1 MKERKVENNKIKL
14 GPDYFLSNTK
24 VDLEEELYKNY
35 AEILA
40 TGETT
45 SDTFLGKLLEKDFKK
60 LAAQDTYNATQ
71 AITTLG
77 RIVKSTSDYF
87 KKKQEGDVDYAL
99 YLIDRTLFDWQRKVA
114 ESLDRNIQLICGRRT
129 GKSYGLSAIAVRHCV
144 KGYDLINGIKKP
156 RSVMMV
162 GLTASRAADIFWSNV
177 LKYAEDSKL
186 PIKHIDNGAHT
197 IEFSNGATITIGG
210 VGNKAEIQKIRG
222 ADYSLMIID
231 EGQSI
236 KGLMTLIKDV
246 CEPIQTGR
254 DSTIILAGT
263 GPLYAGSFYEQICES
278 NQWTHFKYT
287 MEDNP
292 SVPAGALEEVL
303 RKNGWD
309 VSNPTFQREYLANTV
324 YDENLLMIPTVEYFD
339 LSEID
344 RTYNKAMLTIDYGF
358 ADKSAVG
365 LILYN
370 DSNDMRLV
378 WEWAEPKQPVSKI
391 IEKVKEA
398 MEIAKTKYNID
409 INDIKCVA
417 DNSDQSISREIYL
430 QGVTCIQNAYKVD
443 LLYQINRLNEMC
455 YTGKLKILKG
465 GVFDEEHSK
474 TVWKRNEENGKII
487 YEEDKDVFHPD
498 MIHSV
503 RYGVNTI
510 LTDNPIC

>member
-1 MKERKVENNKIKL
+1 MKTVKNNTMKIGGGTL
-14 GPDYFLSNTK
+14 IYPDDL
-24 VDLEEELYKNY
+24 DLEQELYENY
-35 AEILA
+35 RDLLLTGSCRNTTWLA
-40 TGETT
+40 
-45 SDTFLGKLLEKDFKK
+45 KMLEKDFKA
-60 LAAQDTYNATQ
+60 LATKETDDALKVVKEVGKIAQAT
-71 AITTLG
+71 
-77 RIVKSTSDYF
+77 SNYF
-87 KKKQEGDVDYAL
+87 NKKKEGDVDYAL

-114 ESLDRNIQLICGRRT
+114 ESKDRNIQLICGRRT
-129 GKSYGLSAIAVRHCV
+129 GKSYGLAAIAVRHCV

-162 GLTASRAADIFWSNV
+162 GLTASRAADIFWDNV
-177 LKYAEDSKL
+177 LKYADESKL
-186 PIKHIDNGAHT
+186 PVKHTDNGAHT
-197 IEFSNGATITIGG
+197 IEFSNGASIAIGG

-263 GPLYAGSFYEQICES
+263 GPLYAGSFYEQVCES

-287 MEDNP
+287 MNDNP
-292 SVPAGALEEVL
+292 SVPTGALEEVL

-309 VSNPTFQREYLANTV
+309 ENNPTFQREYLANTV
-324 YDENLLMIPTVEYFD
+324 FDENLLMIPTVEYFE

-344 RTYNKAMLTIDYGF
+344 RSYNKAMLTLDYGF
-358 ADKSAVG
+358 TDKTAVG

-370 DSNDMRLV
+370 DNNDMRLV
-378 WEWAEPKQPVSKI
+378 WEWAEPKQPVSRI

-409 INDIKCVA
+409 VNNIKCVA

-455 YTGKLKILKG
+455 YTGKLKVLKG
-465 GVFDEEHSK
+465 GVFDEEHYK

-498 MIHSV
+498 QIHSV